1 MAVMQSDP
9 RRGEPNESICRHCG
23 QPVWRTGYGVWCLSF
38 NVGAPGFCWGGPPAK
53 HEPIPDA
60 ELVLVP

>member
-1 MAVMQSDP
+1 MA
-9 RRGEPNESICRHCG
+9 ENESVCRHCG
-23 QPVWRTGYGVWCLSF
+23 QPVWRTAYGVWGLAM
-38 NVGAPGFCWGGPPAK
+38 GIDAPGFCWGDPPAK